1 MLEIADPIV
10 GRTFG
15 GGAFLL
21 LLVHSHEVP
30 FGMCQEVVFLIRP
43 APTPFMSQT
52 LSVTPAIVRTMDRTS
67 LLDRLYDTEKLLEDP
82 TTDEAIREQLKEL
95 AADLRVAVA
104 MFLGPSLGK

>member
-1 MLEIADPIV
+1 
-10 GRTFG
+10 
-15 GGAFLL
+15 
-21 LLVHSHEVP
+21 
-30 FGMCQEVVFLIRP
+30 
-43 APTPFMSQT
+43 
-52 LSVTPAIVRTMDRTS
+52 MDRTS